1 VLNNTAAKWLAEK
14 GSDRKMGARPLARLI
29 DNKIKSPLS
38 RRVLFGDLVNGGR
51 VGIDVA
57 DDDLTFTVTEI
68 PKPLTKEE
76 KKALRAQRASE
87 KTNDI
92 TENQTNQ

>member
-1 VLNNTAAKWLAEK
+1 LNNTAAKWLAEK
-14 GSDRKMGARPLARLI
+14 GYDRKMGARPLARLI